1 MERIKLGDLC
11 NPSQGQIKEQP
22 DALIDYID
30 ISAVDNE
37 SKTVTGYQTMTF
49 GESPSR
55 ARKRVQKG
63 NILVSTVRPNLNA
76 VAVLENDTPNITV
89 ASTGFCVLDCRKTVD
104 KRFVFNFC
112 KSRAFIDAMVS
123 QATGASYPAVSDK
136 IVRSALIPVYSY
148 KEQRSIGEVLD
159 RVSGIIEKRKREL
172 TEMDELIKARFVELF
187 GTPGLDEKCWGIRRL
202 GECCVLNPKKATDKR
217 LISGLEVSFVPM
229 PAVSEKGDIDP
240 TEIKMYDD
248 VKTGFT
254 YFSEGDVLFAK
265 ITPCMENGKGA
276 VARGLKNG
284 IGFGSTEF
292 HVMRPID
299 GLSDPYWL
307 YSLSSFELFRNDAE
321 ANMTGSAGQ
330 RRVPVTFLE
339 NFKVSLPPYKLQKQF
354 AEFVQQVDKSK
365 VA

>member
-1 MERIKLGDLC
+1 MKSPENTKKDNKIEQRFLGYEWSNRKGDEGLKYLNVKTSKKSKDDEAADDDTISQVKGINGIVTPLFNPLNLADEEKINTLIRKNFNNEIEDIPECVSEYVNLFPLTDLLNLKQVEFDKNININIAYKVKFQSKFELIPLSKHVII
-11 NPSQGQIKEQP
+11 NPSKTEIK
-22 DALIDYID
+22 
-30 ISAVDNE
+30 N
-37 SKTVTGYQTMTF
+37 
-49 GESPSR
+49 
-55 ARKRVQKG
+55 
-63 NILVSTVRPNLNA
+63 
-76 VAVLENDTPNITV
+76 
-89 ASTGFCVLDCRKTVD
+89 
-104 KRFVFNFC
+104 
-112 KSRAFIDAMVS
+112 
-123 QATGASYPAVSDK
+123 VSD
-136 IVRSALIPVYSY
+136 
-148 KEQRSIGEVLD
+148 E
-159 RVSGIIEKRKREL
+159 
-172 TEMDELIKARFVELF
+172 T
-187 GTPGLDEKCWGIRRL
+187 
-202 GECCVLNPKKATDKR
+202 
-217 LISGLEVSFVPM
+217 EVSFVEM
-229 PAVSEKGDIDP
+229 ASVSDRGYIINKVPKILGELRKGS
-240 TEIKMYDD
+240 Y
-248 VKTGFT
+248 T
-254 YFSEGDVLFAK
+254 YFAENDIIIAK